1 MEVLNNVI
9 SIKTEDLLLK
19 KAKEL
24 GFLENNSLYYLKNL
38 YIKNYKPI
46 LYVFNDKKFIKL
58 RMEGN
63 SINISMYNKS
73 DIRTIKCDIDEDE
86 RYRLIIE
93 FGDEVECFDG
103 YNDTSDQYSSRFN
116 EIIKDILMYLYK

>member
-73 DIRTIKCDIDEDE
+73 DIRTIKCDIDENE

-116 EIIKDILMYLYK
+116 EIIKDILIYLYK

>member
-116 EIIKDILMYLYK
+116 EIIKDILIYLYK

>member
-1 MEVLNNVI
+1 
-9 SIKTEDLLLK
+9 
-19 KAKEL
+19 
-24 GFLENNSLYYLKNL
+24 
-38 YIKNYKPI
+38 
-46 LYVFNDKKFIKL
+46 
-58 RMEGN
+58 MEGN

>member
-73 DIRTIKCDIDEDE
+73 DIRTIKCDIDEDD

-116 EIIKDILMYLYK
+116 EIIKDILIYLYK

>member
-24 GFLENNSLYYLKNL
+24 GFLEKNSLYYLKNL

-46 LYVFNDKKFIKL
+46 LYVFNEKKFIRL

-86 RYRLIIE
+86 RYKLVIE
-93 FGDEVECFDG
+93 FGDEIECFDG

-116 EIIKDILMYLYK
+116 EIIKDILIYLYK

>member
-9 SIKTEDLLLK
+9 SIKTEDLLLQ

-24 GFLENNSLYYLKNL
+24 GFLEKNRLYYLKNL

-46 LYVFNDKKFIKL
+46 LYVFNENKFVRL
-58 RMEGN
+58 RIEGE
-63 SINISMYNKS
+63 SINISIYNKS
-73 DIRTIKCDIDEDE
+73 DVKKIKCDIDDNE
-86 RYRLIIE
+86 RYRLVIE
-93 FGDEVECFDG
+93 FGDETECFDG

-116 EIIKDILMYLYK
+116 DIVKDILIYLYK

>member
-116 EIIKDILMYLYK
+116 EIIKDILISLSK

>member
-24 GFLENNSLYYLKNL
+24 GFLEKNSLYYLKNL

-46 LYVFNDKKFIKL
+46 LYVFNENKFVRL
-58 RMEGN
+58 RIEGE
-63 SINISMYNKS
+63 SINISIYNKA
-73 DIRTIKCDIDEDE
+73 DIKKIKCDIDDND
-86 RYRLIIE
+86 RYRLVIE
-93 FGDEVECFDG
+93 FGDETECFDG

-116 EIIKDILMYLYK
+116 DIVKDILIYLYK

>member
-9 SIKTEDLLLK
+9 SIKAEDLLIK

-24 GFLENNSLYYLKNL
+24 GFLEQNSLYYLKNL

-46 LYVFNDKKFIKL
+46 LYVFNEDKFIRL
-58 RMEGN
+58 RVEGR
-63 SINISMYNKS
+63 SINISIYNKS
-73 DIRTIKCDIDEDE
+73 DIKKIKCDIDDNE
-86 RYRLIIE
+86 RYRLVIE
-93 FGDEVECFDG
+93 FGDETECFDG

-116 EIIKDILMYLYK
+116 DIVKDILIYLYK

>member
-9 SIKTEDLLLK
+9 SIKTEDLLLQ

-24 GFLENNSLYYLKNL
+24 GFLEKNSLYYLKNL

-46 LYVFNDKKFIKL
+46 LYVFNENKFVRL
-58 RMEGN
+58 RIEGE
-63 SINISMYNKS
+63 SINISIYNKS
-73 DIRTIKCDIDEDE
+73 DVKKIKCDIDDND
-86 RYRLIIE
+86 RYRLVIE
-93 FGDEVECFDG
+93 FGDETECFDG

-116 EIIKDILMYLYK
+116 DIVKDILIYLYK